1 MRILLTS
8 NRGAGH
14 VGPLLPFAHAFLRAG
29 DEVLLAAPL
38 GARELAASAGV
49 PFSALADPPQDEIDA
64 VTAAFPG
71 LTHEEQG
78 VRMMRDV
85 FAGIDARSS
94 LPRMLQAVA
103 TFRPDVILSEP
114 TEYAGLLAAERFGVP
129 FGRIGIM
136 STETGT
142 WSLPI
147 VAPVLDGHREAL
159 GLRAD
164 PLGRR
169 VSTSPYMTVFPEALE
184 APGRPMP
191 ALRFR
196 EPPVTPEPAE
206 PLYVSYGS
214 VLPTMPYFP
223 QVFRATIDALDEL
236 GLPALFT
243 VGTEVDV
250 AALGPVPAHVRVERW
265 VPQAAVMPSASA
277 VVGHGGSGTTRMA
290 LAAGV
295 PQVIFPAFADQ
306 PRNAA
311 RVAELGAGIALG
323 EGVEALAGLADAV
336 RTVLGDPSYRAAARR
351 VAAEIAGY
359 PLVDEA
365 PAIVRGWVEDATLAA

>member
-14 VGPLLPFAHAFLRAG
+14 IGPLIPFAHAFLRAG
-29 DEVLLAAPL
+29 DDVLVAAPL
-38 GARELAASAGV
+38 GARGHVERAGL
-49 PFSALADPPQDEIDA
+49 PFFALADPPQDEIDA
-64 VTAAFPG
+64 VMAPFPG
-71 LTHEEQG
+71 LTNEEQG

-85 FAGIDARSS
+85 FAGIDARAS
-94 LPRMLQAVA
+94 LPRMLRAVA
-103 TFRPDVILSEP
+103 EHRPGVILSEP

-129 FGRIGIM
+129 YGRIGIM
-136 STETGT
+136 GTATGI

-147 VAPVLDGHREAL
+147 VAPVLDGHRESL
-159 GLRAD
+159 GLGAD

-169 VSTSPYMTVFPEALE
+169 ISGSPYLTVFPEALE
-184 APGRPMP
+184 EPDRQAA

-196 EPPVTPEPAE
+196 EPPVEPQPAE
-206 PLYVSYGS
+206 PVYVTYGS
-214 VLPTMPYFP
+214 VLPGLPYFP
-223 QVFRATIDALDEL
+223 QVYRATLDALDEL

-243 VGTEVDV
+243 VGTEADV
-250 AALGPVPAHVRVERW
+250 SGLGPVPDHVRVEPW
-265 VPQAAVMPSASA
+265 VPQAAVMPSAS
-277 VVGHGGSGTTRMA
+277 VVAGHGGSGTTRTA

-311 RVAELGAGIALG
+311 RVAELGAGIALESLDG
-323 EGVEALAGLADAV
+323 LAGAL
-336 RTVLGDPSYRAAARR
+336 RTVLAEPSYRAAARR
-351 VAAEIAGY
+351 VAAEMAAY

-365 PAIVRGWVEDATLAA
+365 PAILRELVEDATLAA